1 MGEYTGIDN
10 GFMDLKPKAQAT
22 KAKIVMRNY
31 TKLKNFY
38 TPKDQQSEKAAYR
51 RETIYLVRD

>member
-1 MGEYTGIDN
+1 
-10 GFMDLKPKAQAT
+10 MDLKQKAQAT

-51 RETIYLVRD
+51 RETIYLIRD